1 MHCNIASAGVLPGYA
16 GDTPGGSA
24 MREFD
29 YIIIGAGSA
38 GCVLA
43 NRLSADPQLQVLLV
57 EAGPRDR
64 HPFIHMPAG
73 LARLVDNRRLNWS
86 YHTEPEPQ
94 LQGRRLWWPRG
105 KVLGGSSSI
114 NAMCY
119 VRGVAGDYDRWAAA
133 GASGWDWAGVLPWF
147 RHAECNSRG
156 GDALHGDAGPL
167 HVSDL
172 RHVNPLSRAFVDAGV
187 QAGHPHN
194 ADFNGPTQVG
204 VGLYQ
209 VTQKQG
215 ARCSS
220 AAAYLAPVRQRRNLH
235 VLTGAQVERIQV
247 DAGRAHGIVLRQGR
261 QRQHLH
267 ARREVLLSAG
277 AVNSPQLLMLSGIG
291 PADALRAHGITVRL
305 DQPQGGANLQDHLDI
320 CTLYRTVPG
329 VSYDRA
335 SELKIAFDWFL
346 RGHRGAGSSNIAEA
360 GGFVRSRFAADE
372 RADIQFHFVPAMLD
386 DHGRHR
392 LPGDGYTLHACY
404 LHPRSRGHIAQAG
417 ADQPG
422 VAGMAT
428 GQHQRQVGA
437 LRDEFA
443 ERIVSLQRRARAPGF
458 QLRVRMHQQ
467 AVPVRRHRHRHQP
480 LQGGQHQ
487 SAEEHRPEVV
497 AMAAAAGHGLAVERM
512 QVQLVPA
519 QRCIQQRIG
528 RDQRGHA
535 RGRRAAHAG
544 TERDALVDLDLEPER
559 QRQCLPQRD
568 QRRAGGVDRRVSG
581 QVHGGTADRR
591 DADFRGV
598 DAAHR
603 HRVADTGH
611 GIAEQVEPDRHVRH
625 RGRGEGARLVPAG
638 GGLHC
643 LPAHSRVPSPAAT
656 RSTSA
661 NTPAAVTSG
670 PAPGPCTTSGLSQ

>member
-172 RHVNPLSRAFVDAGV
+172 RYVNPLSHAFVDAGV

-194 ADFNGPTQVG
+194 ADFNGPNQVG

-235 VLTGAQVERIQV
+235 VLTGAQVERIHV

-305 DQPQGGANLQDHLDI
+305 DQPQVGANLQDHLDI

-404 LHPRSRGHIAQAG
+404 LHPRSRGHIALAG
-417 ADQPG
+417 ADPSLAPRIHANYLGDDDGFDLKMMIEAARLSRDLLRQP
-422 VAGMAT
+422 AFD
-428 GQHQRQVGA
+428 RW
-437 LRDEFA
+437 
-443 ERIVSLQRRARAPGF
+443 RRAPIFPAREDLDDAGLEAFIRAKAETIYHPVGTCRMGSDDAAVLDP
-458 QLRVRMHQQ
+458 QLR
-467 AVPVRRHRHRHQP
+467 
-480 LQGGQHQ
+480 L
-487 SAEEHRPEVV
+487 
-497 AMAAAAGHGLAVERM
+497 
-512 QVQLVPA
+512 
-519 QRCIQQRIG
+519 
-528 RDQRGHA
+528 
-535 RGRRAAHAG
+535 
-544 TERDALVDLDLEPER
+544 
-559 QRQCLPQRD
+559 
-568 QRRAGGVDRRVSG
+568 
-581 QVHGGTADRR
+581 
-591 DADFRGV
+591 RGV
-598 DAAHR
+598 DGLRVIDASAMPTLVSGNTNAPVIMMAERAA
-603 HRVADTGH
+603 ALILDP
-611 GIAEQVEPDRHVRH
+611 Q
-625 RGRGEGARLVPAG
+625 
-638 GGLHC
+638 
-643 LPAHSRVPSPAAT
+643 AA
-656 RSTSA
+656 
-661 NTPAAVTSG
+661 
-670 PAPGPCTTSGLSQ
+670 APH